1 MKNNQSERKKSSL
14 PFRLNTKSLLGVISL
29 ITQELIEKFLI
40 KINYKLPK
48 EEEVLQLVKKHSKFN
63 DPDSVLKIIDDYAY
77 KKTFLMNIGDEKGL
91 YLESAITE
99 SNAKNVL
106 ELGVYLGYS
115 SIRILKNL
123 NSKCKLTSIESNKK
137 FAAIANEHIKI
148 AGLSENHF
156 LKIGKSNLIIP
167 RLNEKY
173 DFIFIDHW
181 KDLYLTDLKLL
192 EKYNL
197 IEKDAWIFADNVI
210 LFNLED
216 YLDYVRTSP
225 KYTSKF
231 IPTKREY
238 SRNHPDGIEISI
250 FNNEI

>member
-1 MKNNQSERKKSSL
+1 MSSCQNGLPINIRWKSGYAANVVLSHL
-14 PFRLNTKSLLGVISL
+14 AYPESKSN
-29 ITQELIEKFLI
+29 KLI
-40 KINYKLPK
+40 KITLDEPLDKNIRMYPSGI
-48 EEEVLQLVKKHSKFN
+48 LVKKHSKFN

-91 YLESAITE
+91 YLENAITE

-123 NSKCKLTSIESNKK
+123 NNKCKLTSIESNKK
-137 FAAIANEHIKI
+137 FAAIANEHIRI

-173 DFIFIDHW
+173 DFTF
-181 KDLYLTDLKLL
+181 LL
-192 EKYNL
+192 CNL
-197 IEKDAWIFADNVI
+197 
-210 LFNLED
+210 
-216 YLDYVRTSP
+216 RS
-225 KYTSKF
+225 
-231 IPTKREY
+231 
-238 SRNHPDGIEISI
+238 
-250 FNNEI
+250 